1 MNEIIVDDTTLMFRS
16 NWHDA
21 LNLTEDP
28 LYPTDVLKEK
38 QRWWKR
44 ILIIDDETDVTIT
57 FKAGIEDSNNYND
70 ANKRIEVH
78 TSNDPVSALSEFKPN
93 FYDLLLVD
101 INMPHMNGFELCEKI
116 LAIDINVKVCF
127 MSCAAE
133 MNLEALRE
141 IYPISL
147 GCIIRKP
154 VSIDYLVKRIRSELD

>member
-1 MNEIIVDDTTLMFRS
+1 MIAYRLV
-16 NWHDA
+16 
-21 LNLTEDP
+21 
-28 LYPTDVLKEK
+28 EK
-38 QRWWKR
+38 QRFWRR
-44 ILIIDDETDVTIT
+44 ILIIDDEGDVTTT
-57 FKAGIEDSNNYND
+57 FKAGIEDSNNHND
-70 ANKRIEVH
+70 PDKRIEVY
-78 TSNDPVSALSEFKPN
+78 TSNNPMAALSEFKPN

-101 INMPHMNGFELCEKI
+101 INMPNMNGFELSERI

-133 MNLEALRE
+133 INYKALRA